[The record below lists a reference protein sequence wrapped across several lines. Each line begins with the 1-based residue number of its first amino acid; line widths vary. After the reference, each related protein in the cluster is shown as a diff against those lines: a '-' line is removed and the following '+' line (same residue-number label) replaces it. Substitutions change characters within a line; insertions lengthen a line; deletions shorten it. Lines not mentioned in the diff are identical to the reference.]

1 MLKKLDISYL
11 TTTHI
16 FDYGKYIFLRIFT
29 PKNIKNPQ
37 KERQNVFF
45 IEYYHMVGFFLSF
58 THIEGQG
65 SPRSIGSFSGSWWDF
80 PESGSLAYSIT
91 TTFCLPFYDLLILYF
106 EMNLFYSCYTF
117 FTTVCSVGAFYIVP
131 TSPPCQSYRR
141 FF

>member
-11 TTTHI
+11 TTTRI

-80 PESGSLAYSIT
+80 PESVSLAYSIT
-91 TTFCLPFYDLLILYF
+91 TTFCLPSLIF
-106 EMNLFYSCYTF
+106 WTF
-117 FTTVCSVGAFYIVP
+117 TLKWTCSILDIHFSLCSVGAFFIVP
-131 TSPPCQSYRR
+131 TSPPCQSYKR